1 MNAVARGV
9 TQSGLPVKIFDAAR
23 THSSYILPSL
33 WTMNGVIVG
42 APTYE
47 VSLFPP
53 MADLL
58 HMVARKRILNKTAAY
73 FGGHG
78 WSGGALRELN
88 KIVEPLKWQIV
99 DTLEY
104 VGSPKDLDLKKAEE
118 FGERFARQLQKA
130 GRP

>member
-1 MNAVARGV
+1 M
-9 TQSGLPVKIFDAAR
+9 
-23 THSSYILPSL
+23 
-33 WTMNGVIVG
+33 
-42 APTYE
+42 
-47 VSLFPP
+47 
-53 MADLL
+53 
-58 HMVARKRILNKTAAY
+58 
-73 FGGHG
+73 
-78 WSGGALRELN
+78 RELN